1 VEILFREAYPPV
13 AGHVN
18 GNKNNQEMGFQV
30 RTIKSVLATF
40 AAVAAFSAAGSAASL
55 SEQFSM
61 CVAKFANPKVE
72 ASVMLECTAADGKLT
87 SCKVLEAPSPLGGFD
102 KAAMCVADAI
112 PVGSKTGSIK
122 VPVKF
127 NPA

>member
-1 VEILFREAYPPV
+1 
-13 AGHVN
+13 
-18 GNKNNQEMGFQV
+18 
-30 RTIKSVLATF
+30 
-40 AAVAAFSAAGSAASL
+40 
-55 SEQFSM
+55 M
-61 CVAKFANPKVE
+61 CVAKYANPKVE

-87 SCKVLEAPSPLGGFD
+87 ACKVLEAPAGGGFD

-112 PVGSKTGSIK
+112 PVGSKTGQIK